1 MAQADASSEHPS
13 FDLFC
18 DDREWQFL
26 LLPHLLPLNQMIQ
39 ESGYPMEDFFE
50 PVLRFDESVVGQTG
64 VRYGLPLRLRSPFVF
79 FRSDLVEEIP
89 PDWDEYERMLER
101 NTGAGRY
108 GLGVEVAVYP
118 YHPFGYAHDLTK
130 LFLARYW
137 SFGQPLLT
145 DTWEPLVSTEIGV
158 EALEMLRRQV
168 ARYAPPDVLSWDAE
182 RSTQAF
188 IEGAVTLTESTGVRL
203 AQRLRDCCESEI
215 GDCWSVAAFPGNS
228 APCTLQNMMI
238 CRHSRHPKAAFD
250 FMAYCTGP
258 DAARRL
264 HLDYGELSAR
274 AGLCGRLRK
283 PSSRIQVSP

>member
-1 MAQADASSEHPS
+1 
-13 FDLFC
+13 
-18 DDREWQFL
+18 
-26 LLPHLLPLNQMIQ
+26 
-39 ESGYPMEDFFE
+39 MEDFFE

-158 EALEMLRRQV
+158 EGAG
-168 ARYAPPDVLSWDAE
+168 DAE
-182 RSTQAF
+182 AAGCKIRSAGR
-188 IEGAVTLTESTGVRL
+188 IELGCRTIDSGLHRGSRDADRVDRSPARSETPRL
-203 AQRLRDCCESEI
+203 LRIRDRRLLECS
-215 GDCWSVAAFPGNS
+215 SVSGNS
-228 APCTLQNMMI
+228 GPCTLQNMMI

-250 FMAYCTGP
+250 SWPTVPVPTLLGASTWTTASSP
-258 DAARRL
+258 
-264 HLDYGELSAR
+264 R
-274 AGLCGRLRK
+274 AQDCVGDSG
-283 PSSRIQVSP
+283 SPPPGSKSPPEGDGD